1 MFDLLQGV
9 IETVKDFFSPS
20 WLVDL
25 FKGNQRSRS
34 VERENASVE
43 GGNDEASKTVEENS
57 NSTSNER
64 SCISSDVSA
73 TSKVGNGQLR
83 SSFGPGYF
91 SSVLRQRE
99 VSSDISTTSRPSRT
113 FGLSSGFDR
122 LVAHSTSSAI
132 SEGFEREV
140 LRSRHENENTLQMD
154 TVVVS

>member
-1 MFDLLQGV
+1 M
-9 IETVKDFFSPS
+9 KDFFSPS

-25 FKGNQRSRS
+25 FKGNQRSHN
-34 VERENASVE
+34 VEHENAYVE
-43 GGNDEASKTVEENS
+43 EGNDEVSETVEETS

-64 SCISSDVSA
+64 SLMSSDVSA
-73 TSKVGNGQLR
+73 TIKVGNGQLR

-91 SSVLRQRE
+91 SSVLRQHE
-99 VSSDISTTSRPSRT
+99 VSSDVSTTSRPSRT

-122 LVAHSTSSAI
+122 LVTHSTSSAI

-140 LRSRHENENTLQMD
+140 PSSQEENENNLQMD